1 MSAQKQPAGRA
12 VRRANEDG
20 AKPGDHTLVNNF
32 ASRIER
38 AVARQPKDHVRCI
51 HLFDDYYRCNWWAPL
66 GVDVHRNQ
74 AEWVIGA
81 MSRVRKS
88 SFLAATLKGQSL
100 VIEEID
106 GSGMRALLA
115 VDEGLAIEQHQNGSV
130 IAAASTDP
138 VAFKPDEDEQDDE
151 SQAPL

>member
-12 VRRANEDG
+12 ARRADDDG
-20 AKPGDHTLVNNF
+20 VKQADHTVVNNY
-32 ASRIER
+32 AARIER

-51 HLFDDYYRCNWWAPL
+51 HLFDDFYRCNWWAPL
-66 GVDVHRNQ
+66 GTDVHRNQ
-74 AEWVIGA
+74 AQWVIGA
-81 MSRVRKS
+81 LSRVRKS

-106 GSGMRALLA
+106 GRGMRALLA
-115 VDEGLAIEQHQNGSV
+115 VDEGLVIEQHQNGSV

-138 VAFKPDEDEQDDE
+138 VAFTSDDGNEDEE
-151 SQAPL
+151 GQAPL